1 MGNIFDLF
9 DTSETRCVAGLGLS
23 ALGVG
28 LGLPVAA
35 EACTE
40 VVEKIVDDVGDRGR
54 EAHDFLRDKICD
66 SEPVMG
72 SGMFPLLF
80 GPAFPVT
87 TLTVPFQKMACGE
100 DFRVPEIDPSLLLSS
115 VLPFAGPGAL
125 LAYGVHRAIE
135 ERVDTRELFRNFAED
150 LVGGVLLMGGA
161 KALKRVQL
169 RQLKR
174 INHSLPPEL
183 REQLRQAVKT
193 PSNNVNAK

>member
-1 MGNIFDLF
+1 MGSFLDIF
-9 DTSETRCVAGLGLS
+9 DTSESRCVAGLGLS

-28 LGLPVAA
+28 AGLPVAA

-40 VVEKIVDDVGDRGR
+40 VVEKIVADVEDRGR
-54 EAHDFLRDKICD
+54 EAHDFLRNNICE

-100 DFRVPEIDPSLLLSS
+100 DFQIPEIDPSLFLSAA
-115 VLPFAGPGAL
+115 LPLAGPGAL

-135 ERVDTRELFRNFAED
+135 ERMDTRELFRNFAED

-161 KALKRVQL
+161 KALKRVRL
-169 RQLKR
+169 RQFKQ
-174 INHSLPPEL
+174 IHHSLSPEV
-183 REQLRQAVKT
+183 RERLKQAVKT
-193 PSNNVNAK
+193 PSDNVDPK

>member
-23 ALGVG
+23 ALGAGAV
-28 LGLPVAA
+28 LPLAA

-40 VVEKIVDDVGDRGR
+40 VAEKIVDQVDDRARAGR
-54 EAHDFLRDKICD
+54 DFLRDKICE

-87 TLTVPFQKMACGE
+87 TLTVPFQKIACGE
-100 DFRVPEIDPSLLLSS
+100 DFQIPELDPSLLLSFA
-115 VLPFAGPGAL
+115 LPFAGPGAL
-125 LAYGVHRAIE
+125 LAYGLHRAIE

-150 LVGGVLLMGGA
+150 LVGSALLMGGA
-161 KALKRVQL
+161 KALKHVQV
-169 RQLKR
+169 RQLKGFT
-174 INHSLPPEL
+174 HSLSPEV
-183 REQLRQAVKT
+183 RERLKQAAQT
-193 PSNNVNAK
+193 PSNNVKAK